1 MWHIQPVGDENVEAA
16 LREVYNQDIEKDGY
30 IWNTSRVWS
39 HRPEMISLWMPL
51 MKTVR
56 SHLRLRTYELATIA
70 AAHAIGCVYCM
81 LAHGAVLRKNGF
93 TAQQVISILEDYH
106 NAGLSPEEV
115 HFMDYASKISLD
127 SKSISQADID
137 ILRQDGLNEQQITD
151 IALAAVLRNFISRFF
166 DALGAGP
173 DPELI
178 EKEPELWSYLKDW
191 GKDTI
196 RKQAPEL
203 SQNPTTFRS

>member
-1 MWHIQPVGDENVEAA
+1 MWYIQPVDDENVDAA

-30 IWNTSRVWS
+30 VWNTSRVWS
-39 HRPEMISLWMPL
+39 HRPEMVGLWMPL
-51 MKTVR
+51 MKAVR
-56 SHLRLRTYELATIA
+56 SHLRLRTYELVTIA
-70 AAHAIGCVYCM
+70 AAHALGCVYCV

-93 TAQQVISILEDYH
+93 TARQVIAILEDYH

-115 HFMDYASKISLD
+115 HLMDYADKISRA
-127 SKSISQADID
+127 SNSITQADVD

-151 IALAAVLRNFISRFF
+151 VALAAVLRNFISRFF

-173 DPELI
+173 DLELT

-191 GKDTI
+191 RKETI
-196 RKQAPEL
+196 REQSQGL
-203 SQNPTTFRS
+203 SQGLTTLP